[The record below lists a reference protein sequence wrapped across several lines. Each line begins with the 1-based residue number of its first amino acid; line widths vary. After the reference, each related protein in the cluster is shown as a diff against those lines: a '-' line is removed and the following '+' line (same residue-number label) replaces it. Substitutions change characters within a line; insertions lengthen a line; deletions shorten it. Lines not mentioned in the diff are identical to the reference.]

1 MGKRPSVRYGYERGR
16 PRQTVR
22 KLGSS
27 QGQTKKAASLS
38 ETPLDLFSS
47 PFFPAL
53 GSFLCQ
59 RVAVVHVRDTR
70 MIACPL
76 VPTPL
81 AAMKHSKART
91 KTALQHH
98 RSSLSSMHMCCTTL
112 HDKLGVYLD
121 NTRKSGFFVV

>member
-1 MGKRPSVRYGYERGR
+1 MGKRIRANDHPCAKDMNVDA
-16 PRQTVR
+16 
-22 KLGSS
+22 LGKPEAPKGEQKS
-27 QGQTKKAASLS
+27 GVSLP

-53 GSFLCQ
+53 GSFLC
-59 RVAVVHVRDTR
+59 RRAAVVHVRDTR

-76 VPTPL
+76 VPTHL

-98 RSSLSSMHMCCTTL
+98 RSSLMHMCCTML